1 MRLVTFL
8 CLSVSTASANTEC
21 CIPFLKKIPFFV
33 KKEYTPLLFFR
44 VPPGLSPQCDAME
57 ASVREIEAELDVH
70 FERMDIARSKE
81 ALLLMQLLGPDLP
94 PVLYHRESRQTY
106 QLRPPSGAAAVDDE
120 AQGAKAPTVKVD
132 MNRVRAL
139 AKGRR
144 LTIQRDVITGQPVF
158 IGAEGVMDEDDVLD
172 QQLPPLQRKGR
183 QAMKARSDAKERR

>member
-1 MRLVTFL
+1 MAFTAQAGI
-8 CLSVSTASANTEC
+8 ASAPTRKDTN
-21 CIPFLKKIPFFV
+21 LKRAQRPNHHKPC
-33 KKEYTPLLFFR
+33 R
-44 VPPGLSPQCDAME
+44 GL
-57 ASVREIEAELDVH
+57 IEAELDVR

-106 QLRPPSGAAAVDDE
+106 QLRPPIAAAAVDDE
-120 AQGAKAPTVKVD
+120 ALGVKAPTVKVD

-144 LTIQRDVITGQPVF
+144 LPVQRDVITGQPMY
-158 IGAEGVMDEDDVLD
+158 IGAEGAMDQDELLD

-183 QAMKARSDAKERR
+183 QAMKERSDSKTRR

>member
-1 MRLVTFL
+1 MRLFSFL
-8 CLSVSTASANTEC
+8 CLSVSTVSAHIEC
-21 CIPFLKKIPFFV
+21 SIPFLKKIPFFV

-57 ASVREIEAELDVH
+57 SSVREIEGELDVR

-106 QLRPPSGAAAVDDE
+106 QLRPPIAAAAVDDE
-120 AQGAKAPTVKVD
+120 ALGVKAPTVKVD

-144 LTIQRDVITGQPVF
+144 LPVQRDVITGQPMY
-158 IGAEGVMDEDDVLD
+158 IGAEGAMDQDELLD

-183 QAMKARSDAKERR
+183 QAMKERSDSKTRR